1 MLRILVVDDDAT
13 ARRALERFLTQ
24 IGHTVFVAA
33 DGNEALLALA
43 SEHPQVV
50 LTDIYMPG
58 MTGLDLQAKIK
69 HLDPAVTVL
78 VMTGKDDMQT
88 TVRAMQQGA
97 YDYLAKPLDLER
109 LEKLLGHI
117 ERSLDL
123 SEKLSIII
131 DEKARDY
138 SFENVLIGRTA
149 AMMDIYKTIGSIT
162 NSKVTVMITGESG
175 TGKEL
180 IVRAIHFNSPW
191 KAEPFIAVNCTAL
204 TESLLESELFG
215 HTKGSFT
222 GAIADKKGKFELARE
237 GTIFLDEI
245 GEISPKI
252 QVMLLRVLQERVFER
267 VGGDKSIPMQ
277 ARIVAA
283 TNRDL
288 GEEVQKGRFREDLFY
303 RLNVVSIHVPPL
315 RERKEDIPMLVEH
328 LLRRINA
335 ALHTNVTKVRDS
347 TMELI
352 LDHSWPGN
360 VRELENILTRAIVLS
375 KDEWLDEGILPDS
388 AAARSS
394 PGQQAIYDW
403 KRSLAEVEREHIDA
417 VLKGTGGNR
426 TEAARILGISKPTLY
441 AKLPSKE
448 GKKA

>member
-1 MLRILVVDDDAT
+1 VLRILVVDDDAT
-13 ARRALERFLTQ
+13 ARRALERFLSQ
-24 IGHTVFVAA
+24 VGHTVTVAA

-58 MTGLDLQAKIK
+58 MSGLDLQAKIRD
-69 HLDPAVTVL
+69 LDPAVTVL

-97 YDYLAKPLDLER
+97 YDYLTKPLDLER
-109 LEKLLGHI
+109 LDKLIGHI
-117 ERSLDL
+117 ERSMDL
-123 SEKLSIII
+123 SEKLSIMV
-131 DEKARDY
+131 DEKAKDY
-138 SFENVLIGRTA
+138 SFENVLIGRTP

-162 NSKVTVMITGESG
+162 NSKVTVLITGESG

-191 KAEPFIAVNCTAL
+191 KGEPFIAVNCTAL

-288 GEEVQKGRFREDLFY
+288 DEEVRKGRFREDLFY

-335 ALHTNVTKVRDS
+335 SLHTNVTKVRDS
-347 TMELI
+347 TMQRI
-352 LDHSWPGN
+352 LDHDWQGN
-360 VRELENILTRAIVLS
+360 VRELENIMTRAIVLS
-375 KDEWLDEGILPDS
+375 KDEWLDESVLPDPS
-388 AAARSS
+388 AAKSS
-394 PGQQAIYDW
+394 AGESTSYNW
-403 KRSLAEVEREHIDA
+403 KRSLAEVEREHI
-417 VLKGTGGNR
+417 
-426 TEAARILGISKPTLY
+426 
-441 AKLPSKE
+441 
-448 GKKA
+448 